1 MFVIQCYCAIVQRD
15 GEIDR
20 ENMQEVN
27 IYKEKERH
35 IIYYIKH
42 IHILNRCITV

>member
-27 IYKEKERH
+27 IYKERKKDILF
-35 IIYYIKH
+35 IISSIF
-42 IHILNRCITV
+42 IH

>member
-27 IYKEKERH
+27 IYKERKKDRLF
-35 IIYYIKH
+35 IISSIFIY
-42 IHILNRCITV
+42 

>member
-20 ENMQEVN
+20 ENMKEVN
-27 IYKEKERH
+27 IYKERKKDILF
-35 IIYYIKH
+35 IISSIFIY
-42 IHILNRCITV
+42 

>member
-27 IYKEKERH
+27 IYKERKKDILF
-35 IIYYIKH
+35 IISSIFIY
-42 IHILNRCITV
+42 

>member
-20 ENMQEVN
+20 ENMKEVN
-27 IYKEKERH
+27 IYKERKK
-35 IIYYIKH
+35 YYLLYQAYSYIK
-42 IHILNRCITV
+42 